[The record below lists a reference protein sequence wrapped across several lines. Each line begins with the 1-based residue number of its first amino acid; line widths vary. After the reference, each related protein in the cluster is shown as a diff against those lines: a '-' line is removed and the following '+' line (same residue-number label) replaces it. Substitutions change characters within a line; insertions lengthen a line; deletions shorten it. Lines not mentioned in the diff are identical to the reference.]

1 MKPITKKTRL
11 RDVYIRYV
19 CETYDTLAVQLAYL
33 HIMHNLIR
41 HKFNY
46 TTKEYAAQ
54 ASKYM
59 RNLVLKLEVH
69 AHIDSV
75 NILVFAQTNKT
86 VRRTHIIQL
95 TKSRNSGNYTTTCKI
110 LVALTRRVTK
120 LVMQHKDLKD
130 LIKHLYKCRKE

>member
-19 CETYDTLAVQLAYL
+19 CETTDTLAVQLAYQY
-33 HIMHNLIR
+33 IMKDLLW

-46 TTKEYAAQ
+46 TTKAYAAQ

-59 RNLVLKLEVH
+59 QNPVVKIEVH
-69 AHIDSV
+69 AYQDSV

-95 TKSRNSGNYTTTCKI
+95 TNTRNSGNYVTTCHI
-110 LVALTRRVTK
+110 LDALTRRVTK
-120 LVMQHKDLKD
+120 LVTQYHSLKD
-130 LIKHLYKCRKE
+130 LIKDLYKYTEE

>member
-33 HIMHNLIR
+33 HIMYDLIW

-46 TTKEYAAQ
+46 TTKGYAAQ

-59 RNLVLKLEVH
+59 RNLVVKLEVH
-69 AHIDSV
+69 AYQDSV
-75 NILVFAQTNKT
+75 NIVVFAQTNKT
-86 VRRTHIIQL
+86 IRRTHIIQL
-95 TKSRNSGNYTTTCKI
+95 TNTRNSGNYTTTSNI
-110 LVALTRRVTK
+110 LDALTRRVTK
-120 LVMQHKDLKD
+120 LVTQHHDLKD
-130 LIKHLYKCRKE
+130 LIKDTYKYTEE